1 MTDRDYEMLMRRIA
15 SLLDLDLSSYKPVQM
30 RRRLGAFIERSGFDS
45 ATAFVGR
52 LPKDREL

>member
-1 MTDRDYEMLMRRIA
+1 MTERDYEMLMRRIA

-30 RRRLGAFIERSGFDS
+30 RRRLGAFIERSGS
-45 ATAFVGR
+45 TRRRLSWGR